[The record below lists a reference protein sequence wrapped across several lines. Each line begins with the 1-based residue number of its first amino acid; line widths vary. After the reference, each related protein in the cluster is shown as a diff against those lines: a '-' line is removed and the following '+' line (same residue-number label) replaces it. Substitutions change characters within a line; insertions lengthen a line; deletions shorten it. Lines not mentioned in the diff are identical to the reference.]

1 MYADAMDEEVRDIK
15 AKKNNATVIEAAN
28 IPNIS
33 LDNFIFPL
41 ELFLVNVVTLSPG
54 GFYIFCIS

>member
-1 MYADAMDEEVRDIK
+1 MDEEVRDIK